1 MKFNW
6 GTGILI
12 FLILFLIA
20 CAVFITFAMRQD
32 VNLVHKNY
40 YEKGVDYTDQMNVNA
55 RSASLTDSIQVLMND
70 DNLLVNFQ
78 ASLVSKIDSGKILL
92 YRPSSSKMDVL
103 FPMDFFGNS
112 LRIKKDNL
120 NPGRYIIKL
129 SWYSEGLKY
138 EIDKPVVIQ

>member
-12 FLILFLIA
+12 ILILFLIA
-20 CAVFITFAMRQD
+20 CAVFITFAVRQD
-32 VNLVHKNY
+32 VNLVHRDY

-55 RSASLTDSIQVLMND
+55 RSAVLTDSIQILIKD
-70 DNLLVNFQ
+70 DHLQVDFEK
-78 ASLVSKIDSGKILL
+78 SIVSKLDSGKVLL
-92 YRPSSSKMDVL
+92 YRPSSSKMDIT
-103 FPMDFFGNS
+103 FPIIFTENS
-112 LRIKKDNL
+112 LIINRSNL
-120 NPGRYIIKL
+120 VSGRYILKL

>member
-40 YEKGVDYTDQMNVNA
+40 YEKGVDYTEQMHVNA
-55 RSASLTDSIQVLMND
+55 RSVSLADSIRILISDDLLQVD
-70 DNLLVNFQ
+70 FA
-78 ASLVSKIDSGKILL
+78 ASLVSKIDSGKVLL
-92 YRPSSSKMDVL
+92 YRPSSSKLDITL
-103 FPMDFFGNS
+103 PLIFAEN
-112 LRIKKDNL
+112 NL
-120 NPGRYIIKL
+120 TINRSNLVSGRYIIKL
-129 SWYSEGLKY
+129 SWYSKGLKY
-138 EIDKPVVIQ
+138 EIDKPVIIQ

>member
-12 FLILFLIA
+12 FLILFLLA

-32 VNLVHKNY
+32 VNLVHKDY

-55 RSASLTDSIQVLMND
+55 RSFSLTDSIQILLKD
-70 DNLLVNFQ
+70 DHLQVDFEK
-78 ASLVSKIDSGKILL
+78 SIVSKLDSGRVLL
-92 YRPSSSKMDVL
+92 YRPSSSKMDIT
-103 FPMDFFGNS
+103 FPMIFTENS
-112 LRIKKDNL
+112 LNINRYNL
-120 NPGRYIIKL
+120 VSGRYIIKL